1 MQILDAIVDGKYQS
15 IRGPFK
21 HAKAI
26 NRKYKPS
33 IPMNPMTAQQLSPRL
48 SSPEVVRKLNLRL
61 DLDKVKLNQITN
73 NIEMLKKMY
82 KTLNISEDPEI
93 SMIN

>member
-33 IPMNPMTAQQLSPRL
+33 IPMNKMTA
-48 SSPEVVRKLNLRL
+48 
-61 DLDKVKLNQITN
+61 
-73 NIEMLKKMY
+73 
-82 KTLNISEDPEI
+82 
-93 SMIN
+93 